1 VTGIELNGAPVE
13 VADGTTLV
21 ELIEQRTGTTR
32 GSAVVVDGAIVP
44 RSAWSSYEVAAGQHI
59 ELITAVQGG

>member
-1 VTGIELNGAPVE
+1 MTVDINGSPHELEP
-13 VADGTTLV
+13 GTTLLALLEARV
-21 ELIEQRTGTTR
+21 GTTR

-44 RSAWSSYEVAAGQHI
+44 RSDWPTYEVRAGQRL

>member
-1 VTGIELNGAPVE
+1 MTVDINGEPLELEP
-13 VADGTTLV
+13 GTTLLALLGARV
-21 ELIEQRTGTTR
+21 GTTR

-44 RSAWSSYEVAAGQHI
+44 RSDWPTYEVRAGQRL

>member
-1 VTGIELNGAPVE
+1 MTVDINGEPLELEP
-13 VADGTTLV
+13 GTTLLALLEARV
-21 ELIEQRTGTTR
+21 GTTR

-44 RSAWSSYEVAAGQHI
+44 RSDWPGYEVRAGQHL

>member
-1 VTGIELNGAPVE
+1 MTVDINGEPLDLE
-13 VADGTTLV
+13 PGTTLLALLEARV
-21 ELIEQRTGTTR
+21 GSTR

-44 RSAWSSYEVAAGQHI
+44 RSDWPSFVVRAGQQL

>member
-1 VTGIELNGAPVE
+1 MTVDINGEPLELEP
-13 VADGTTLV
+13 GTTLLALL
-21 ELIEQRTGTTR
+21 EARAGTTR

-44 RSAWSSYEVAAGQHI
+44 RSDWPTYEVRAGQRL